1 MKLLEEKVA
10 LITGA
15 SRGIGKA
22 IALEFAKQG
31 CNIAFTDVREDE
43 NMLACEK
50 ELKALDAYFRA
61 TNYLS
66 VGQLYLLDN
75 PLLKRKLP

>member
-1 MKLLEEKVA
+1 MFVHLQKTKQKIKNKMRLLEEKVA

-31 CNIAFTDVREDE
+31 CNISQT
-43 NMLACEK
+43 
-50 ELKALDAYFRA
+50 
-61 TNYLS
+61 
-66 VGQLYLLDN
+66 
-75 PLLKRKLP
+75 